1 MPGKGTIGIE
11 VPNGNPEM
19 VSMRSVLATEKFQKT
34 DMDLPIALGKT
45 ISNEVYIADL
55 AKMPHLL
62 VAGATG
68 QDAARLIV
76 MHQQGSTSLIQR
88 KLKLGYNR
96 AGRIIDQLEAAGIV
110 GPFEG
115 SKGTRGASQQEAFA
129 KKLLNQVSAKYDGYK
144 TIKASFSFSAKQANG
159 GTYTDAG
166 TLYLDKNANKY
177 LIEMKSQDLIS
188 DGKSTWT
195 ILKEEDEVQIN
206 DADQSNDNINPS
218 NIFSFYKSGFKA
230 GKITEIERI
239 LHRDTHATAGVDG
252 LLISPVDETSNQ
264 KLLEDIHDHNFPVVI
279 FDRIQH
285 NLETFKIG
293 VNNFQGAYLATK
305 HLIDS
310 GRTKIVNITASR
322 FGLSGIAFNDQFH
335 IQCNM
340 QNQEVLDVELKNAIT
355 RLMSAE
361 NKPAAILELGY
372 SVPDE
377 LAVIGFSN
385 IDFARSLNPAL
396 STIRQP
402 ALEIGDM
409 AMEKLMKFIAKK
421 NWHQVQIETTEL
433 DTILTFRKSSIQS

>member
-1 MPGKGTIGIE
+1 MSSITIKEIAKALNVSISTVSKALNDSHEIGEKTKKRVLEYAEAHHYKPNLLAQNLKTGKSNTIGVILTSINNPFCSQIIE
-11 VPNGNPEM
+11 GIQQHALKVGFEVIFMQSRENP
-19 VSMRSVLATEKFQKT
+19 
-34 DMDLPIALGKT
+34 
-45 ISNEVYIADL
+45 
-55 AKMPHLL
+55 
-62 VAGATG
+62 
-68 QDAARLIV
+68 
-76 MHQQGSTSLIQR
+76 
-88 KLKLGYNR
+88 
-96 AGRIIDQLEAAGIV
+96 
-110 GPFEG
+110 
-115 SKGTRGASQQEAFA
+115 
-129 KKLLNQVSAKYDGYK
+129 
-144 TIKASFSFSAKQANG
+144 
-159 GTYTDAG
+159 
-166 TLYLDKNANKY
+166 
-177 LIEMKSQDLIS
+177 
-188 DGKSTWT
+188 
-195 ILKEEDEVQIN
+195 
-206 DADQSNDNINPS
+206 
-218 NIFSFYKSGFKA
+218 
-230 GKITEIERI
+230 EIERSCI
-239 LHRDTHATAGVDG
+239 ETLMQRGVDG

-322 FGLSGIAFNDQFH
+322 FGLSGERFKGYHQALTNAGIAFDDQFH

-355 RLMSAE
+355 RLMNAE
-361 NKPAAILELGY
+361 NKPDAILGSSDTITVTLLGVLAELGY